1 MPRMA
6 VLQRRL
12 GRIDALAISLGLV
25 IGVGVFRNTGLVLA
39 GTGGVGGA
47 TLLWLAIGVVCL
59 FGTTLYADLS
69 GRIPEAGGG
78 YAYVRVAFGG
88 APSFIYGWMFFGVAN
103 TLRQAVV
110 YAAIGERLSVWLPGG
125 PRVLGAIVMLGLALL
140 TLIGVR
146 IGAITQRI
154 FTTGKLATIAL
165 VIVLSIVLGVTGA
178 PSGTGAIPTESF
190 VTAVS
195 AAWFTML
202 GWQETVLLA
211 EEVHHPRRDLPLV
224 LVTTVGLTL
233 TLYVA
238 IHLATYF
245 ALGGGPL
252 AYGAW
257 PAVDIAR
264 LVLGGFGAGLLSVLL
279 LSSMIGVAADGM
291 LVRPRVAMALARDGM
306 APRSIAAVNRVGTPY
321 GALALHVVI
330 VLVLVASNSF
340 NALLPLVLFAQGFLG
355 IFETASYFVVR
366 KKRPELPTSRFHPWA
381 PLAFIAV
388 NAALC
393 VLAGIAR
400 PVGVLMTLGI
410 LATFAIVYAVFRAAG
425 PRQLARADDSRT

>member
-1 MPRMA
+1 MA
-6 VLQRRL
+6 VLERRL

-69 GRIPEAGGG
+69 GRVPEAGGG

-103 TLRQAVV
+103 TMRQAVV
-110 YAAIGERLSVWLPGG
+110 YAAIGERLSFWLPGR
-125 PRVLGAIVMLGLALL
+125 PQVLGSVVLLLLAAL
-140 TLIGVR
+140 TLVGIR
-146 IGAITQRI
+146 AGAITQRI

-165 VIVLSIVLGVTGA
+165 VIALSFVLGSTGSPSSTGA
-178 PSGTGAIPTESF
+178 FPSESF
-190 VTAVS
+190 ATAVS

-202 GWQETVLLA
+202 GWQESVLLA
-211 EEVHHPRRDLPLV
+211 EDLHHPRRDLPVV

-233 TLYVA
+233 TLYLA
-238 IHLATYF
+238 IHLTTYF
-245 ALGGGPL
+245 ALGGGPQ

-257 PAVDIAR
+257 PAIDIAR
-264 LVLGGFGAGLLSVLL
+264 LVLGSFGAGLLSVLL

-306 APRSIAAVNRVGTPY
+306 APRPIAAVNRLGTPY
-321 GALALHVVI
+321 NALLLHVAI
-330 VLVLVASNSF
+330 VLALVASNSF
-340 NALLPLVLFAQGFLG
+340 NALLPLVLFSQGFLG

-388 NAALC
+388 NTALC

-400 PVGVLMTLGI
+400 PVGVLMTVGI
-410 LATFAIVYAVFRAAG
+410 LTTFAVVYAVFRAVRPAV
-425 PRQLARADDSRT
+425 PVAS